1 MIGNEEGTGDTS
13 TFNPTPFGPP
23 KSRRE
28 TGTTHQPAA
37 AAPNPYP
44 RRRTPA
50 LSPPVTH
57 IHAVRP
63 QIVACQYTSHV
74 RMLSLSTNCLLYT
87 SDAADESRGVDLG
100 G

>member
-44 RRRTPA
+44 TRRTPA

-57 IHAVRP
+57 IHAV
-63 QIVACQYTSHV
+63 
-74 RMLSLSTNCLLYT
+74 
-87 SDAADESRGVDLG
+87 
-100 G
+100 